1 VTPGAYKVSMSQLV
15 NGNWKD
21 LGQSQNFSVKQLEN
35 KTFPKTDLKEQEQFR
50 KEVMSL
56 HVAISNS
63 NELLSS
69 SISEMES
76 IKKDVKNKISDP
88 KLIEK
93 VEAIRQS
100 LMDLEIQLNGND
112 LITKNMELISPS
124 IASRVSRIR
133 YSFYSSTSPS
143 TSTQKQS
150 FKVASKEFSEWAENF
165 NKLNT
170 EINAF
175 EKSLISYGIM
185 VKSGKQ
191 KINWND

>member
-1 VTPGAYKVSMSQLV
+1 
-15 NGNWKD
+15 
-21 LGQSQNFSVKQLEN
+21 
-35 KTFPKTDLKEQEQFR
+35 
-50 KEVMSL
+50 
-56 HVAISNS
+56 
-63 NELLSS
+63 
-69 SISEMES
+69 
-76 IKKDVKNKISDP
+76 
-88 KLIEK
+88 
-93 VEAIRQS
+93 
-100 LMDLEIQLNGND
+100 MDLEIQLNGND